1 MISVILNVYNGEKFI
16 KRCLDSII
24 NQTFK
29 DIEIIIVNDKSTDN
43 TLSIIKKYKGLI
55 L

>member
-43 TLSIIKKYKGLI
+43 TKLKDTRVHY
-55 L
+55 